1 VSSKSKATKNSE
13 NMKVPLYKQVEIK
26 SSQAGGNDSDSEDLQ
41 DKDNKKRRGRK
52 RERDDLYFSKAYNK
66 IMEIKF
72 KLKTAK

>member
-1 VSSKSKATKNSE
+1 
-13 NMKVPLYKQVEIK
+13 MKVPLYKQVEIK

>member
-1 VSSKSKATKNSE
+1 VSSKSKGTKNSE